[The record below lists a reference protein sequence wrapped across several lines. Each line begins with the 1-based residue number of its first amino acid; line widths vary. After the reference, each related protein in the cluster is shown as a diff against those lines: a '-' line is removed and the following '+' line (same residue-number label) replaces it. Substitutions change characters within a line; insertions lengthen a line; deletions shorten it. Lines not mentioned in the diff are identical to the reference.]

1 MSKQYDSEGFM
12 STPLEGAGARPKMI
26 IVKTVRTMRFDSE
39 RQMKNINASKLISL
53 ESPELNV

>member
-12 STPLEGAGARPKMI
+12 STPLEGAGARPKDGYHQD
-26 IVKTVRTMRFDSE
+26 VRTMRFDSE

-53 ESPELNV
+53 ELPELNE